1 MPDASQAICIDS
13 EEEAPAPP
21 KKRKRVVQT
30 APQPVIVSCIDLDD
44 EDKSDKVKHTKC
56 NADAVCLSSDEEA
69 PAIVIPQKPQT
80 ALHTLHTVPKE
91 ALCEDAVAD
100 EFERRAQDLADAAL
114 RNLSPA
120 ARAARM
126 VKVKHSILLRLRQ
139 AAAECRQSEPITQP
153 DPPACP
159 PPPPEEPSEA
169 QGNDAIALSAQK
181 QQLQD
186 WVERNQQRLQ
196 QSLVQGEQQ
205 RLEGEM
211 QRQAAERD
219 RLAEREKRKALW
231 STGASEGFGA
241 GDGRLT
247 ANGWESSHFHSTKE
261 RLKFLRLM
269 GGQKF
274 VDAAQNLEG
283 ELDDEKVFELIAGE
297 WVEAKEDDE
306 EEEDFDIRQDAAT
319 VELLAGQWVDVHDA
333 KEPNVHETECAERAQ
348 DLERQYLE
356 GMSRQLGSKRLGL
369 GAQ

>member
-1 MPDASQAICIDS
+1 
-13 EEEAPAPP
+13 
-21 KKRKRVVQT
+21 
-30 APQPVIVSCIDLDD
+30 
-44 EDKSDKVKHTKC
+44 
-56 NADAVCLSSDEEA
+56 
-69 PAIVIPQKPQT
+69 
-80 ALHTLHTVPKE
+80 
-91 ALCEDAVAD
+91 
-100 EFERRAQDLADAAL
+100 
-114 RNLSPA
+114 
-120 ARAARM
+120 M

-139 AAAECRQSEPITQP
+139 AAAECRQSCFN
-153 DPPACP
+153 AVFFVSF
-159 PPPPEEPSEA
+159 PEEPSEA

-241 GDGRLT
+241 GDGRPQCELPAT
-247 ANGWESSHFHSTKE
+247 NC
-261 RLKFLRLM
+261 
-269 GGQKF
+269 
-274 VDAAQNLEG
+274 EG

-333 KEPNVHETECAERAQ
+333 KAVSKSS
-348 DLERQYLE
+348 DLR
-356 GMSRQLGSKRLGL
+356 SFAR
-369 GAQ
+369 